1 QLNRASL
8 QRQRPGLADLRES
21 GAIEQ
26 DADQVWLLH
35 MDPEE
40 GGNAVDVIV
49 AKNRNGQVGE
59 VKLFRQ
65 GHYSRMLPLASREGG
80 TGRNP
85 GSPLAGE
92 ANIMIVSR

>member
-49 AKNRNGQVGE
+49 AKNRNGQVGGG
-59 VKLFRQ
+59 KLFRQ
-65 GHYSRMLPLASREGG
+65 GHYSRMLPPAPREGR
-80 TGRNP
+80 TGGDP
-85 GSPLAGE
+85 GSPLPGVAKST
-92 ANIMIVSR
+92 VVPR